1 MAVLGAEGLQ
11 KLARRNA
18 GACSAAKE
26 AILALE
32 GVEAVHPQGVHFNEF
47 AIRHN
52 KPAADLINFLDHE
65 CDITGGFDLSEWW
78 PERENEI
85 LICATDQ
92 IDLEDIEELVEGI
105 QDWVEGYE

>member
-1 MAVLGAEGLQ
+1 MIGTTL
-11 KLARRNA
+11 
-18 GACSAAKE
+18 S
-26 AILALE
+26 IALD

-47 AIRHN
+47 AIRLN
-52 KPAADLINFLDHE
+52 KPAADLLNFLDHE
-65 CDITGGFDLSEWW
+65 CDITGGFDLSQWW

-105 QDWVEGYE
+105 QDWEEGYE